1 MDKTNTFH
9 IKPARSGLLVKDPQT
24 RVPLKKRGELKPR
37 SAYWLRRLADN
48 SVVLVN
54 DTAKPTAE
62 KEKQS

>member
-1 MDKTNTFH
+1 MDKTPTFQ
-9 IKPARSGLLVKDPQT
+9 IKPAKSGLLVKDPQT
-24 RVPLKKRGELKPR
+24 REPLKKRGEVKPR
-37 SAYWLRRLADN
+37 IVYWLRRLADN